1 MRKSGIL
8 MHISSL
14 PSDYG
19 IGTMGKEAYK
29 FVDFLKSAKQK
40 CWQILPIDP
49 TSYGD
54 SPYQSF
60 STNAGNPYFIDM
72 DILRE
77 EGLLKKSDYSKLD
90 WGKDRKNVDYET
102 IYENRFK
109 VLKIAFEEFKK
120 GDLSEFYDFLQKNE
134 RWISNYAL
142 FMSIKNEN
150 DGKSWLEWED
160 GLRKRDS
167 HSLWEFKSSHE
178 DDVMFWEFVQFKFFE
193 QWNKLKK
200 YANDNGVSIIGDIPI
215 YVALDS
221 AEVWVYPDLFELD
234 ENLVP
239 RAVAGCP
246 PDAFSPT
253 GQLWGN
259 PLYNW
264 DRHRECGFNWWI
276 DRIKSAT
283 SLYDVVR
290 IDHFRGFE
298 GYYSIPYGD
307 KTAENGQ
314 WLKGPGIELFNAVKN
329 ELGDLPI
336 IAEDLGFLTEDV
348 HKLLRDSGF
357 PGMKVVYPDLF
368 ELDENLVPKAVAGC
382 PPDAFSPTGQLWGK
396 PLYNWD
402 RHREYGFNWW
412 IDRIKSA
419 TSLYDVVRI
428 DHFRGFEGY
437 YSIPYGDKTAENG
450 QWLKGPGIELFNAV
464 KNELGDLPIIAEDLG
479 FLTEDVHK
487 LLRDSGFPGMKVL
500 EFAFD
505 PREESNYLPYTYN
518 SNSVV
523 YVGTHD
529 NNTVLGWIDELDEDT
544 LEFCKK
550 YIDSEDDIVWKLIKT
565 AMASVSDTAIIQMQD
580 YLELGSEA
588 RMNTPSVLGGN
599 WQWRMGKND
608 LTDKLAKKIADITC
622 TYGRYERQ

>member
-40 CWQILPIDP
+40 CWQILPIGP

-77 EGLLKKSDYSKLD
+77 EGLLKKSDYSKLE

-239 RAVAGCP
+239 KAVAGCP

-264 DRHRECGFNWWI
+264 DRHRE
-276 DRIKSAT
+276 
-283 SLYDVVR
+283 
-290 IDHFRGFE
+290 
-298 GYYSIPYGD
+298 
-307 KTAENGQ
+307 
-314 WLKGPGIELFNAVKN
+314 
-329 ELGDLPI
+329 
-336 IAEDLGFLTEDV
+336 
-348 HKLLRDSGF
+348 
-357 PGMKVVYPDLF
+357 
-368 ELDENLVPKAVAGC
+368 
-382 PPDAFSPTGQLWGK
+382 
-396 PLYNWD
+396 
-402 RHREYGFNWW
+402 YGFNWL

-622 TYGRYERQ
+622 IYGRYERQ